1 MEAAQPIDDQL
12 NNLIAR
18 TRSTVDWLLNCSP
31 PAVAGSPAISYSR
44 WVGTTSW
51 SLPLHAMHSLKIHS
65 FQFQDPCHQFSLILR
80 LCVQRRALNSF
91 PPHSFPLNSSP
102 SKVFTFYLQGNYG
115 SFWKRIWDFWCINVH
130 LIRWLYDYAIVLTS
144 TIQFFICCA
153 ILAQL
158 LHSH

>member
-1 MEAAQPIDDQL
+1 MEAAKPIDDQL
-12 NNLIAR
+12 NNLVAR
-18 TRSTVDWLLNCSP
+18 TRSTLDWLLNCSP
-31 PAVAGSPAISYSR
+31 PAVASSPAISYS

-65 FQFQDPCHQFSLILR
+65 FHDKTLGTILR
-80 LCVQRRALNSF
+80 LCVLRRALNSF

-130 LIRWLYDYAIVLTS
+130 LIRWVYDYAIVLTS

-158 LHSH
+158 LYSH

>member
-1 MEAAQPIDDQL
+1 MTNWTIWLQELAPHLIDCS
-12 NNLIAR
+12 IAR
-18 TRSTVDWLLNCSP
+18 RLLSL
-31 PAVAGSPAISYSR
+31 ALLQFHTSR
-44 WVGTTSW
+44 VGTTSW

-65 FQFQDPCHQFSLILR
+65 FQFQDSWHQFSLILR
-80 LCVQRRALNSF
+80 LCVQRRALNSL
-91 PPHSFPLNSSP
+91 PPGSFPLNSFP
-102 SKVFTFYLQGNYG
+102 SKVFTFYLQGNCG

>member
-1 MEAAQPIDDQL
+1 MTNWTIWLQELAPHLIDCS
-12 NNLIAR
+12 IAR
-18 TRSTVDWLLNCSP
+18 RLLSL
-31 PAVAGSPAISYSR
+31 ALLQFHTSR
-44 WVGTTSW
+44 VGTTSW

-65 FQFQDPCHQFSLILR
+65 FHDKTLGTILR
-80 LCVQRRALNSF
+80 LCVLRRALNSF